1 MKQIT
6 CPHCGDTYPDFDVA
20 HVCSKGPYAP
30 KLKSKMNERI
40 EKLKE
45 SDCPKID
52 WAGRYHVELNNGE
65 KEKWM
70 NEWFEK
76 FAELIVQE
84 CEVALSP
91 MLRDMVSRGQA
102 YDLIKKHFGVE
113 E

>member
-1 MKQIT
+1 
-6 CPHCGDTYPDFDVA
+6 
-20 HVCSKGPYAP
+20 
-30 KLKSKMNERI
+30 MNERI

-45 SDCPKID
+45 SACPKID
-52 WAGRYHVELNNGE
+52 WAARYHVELNNGE

-76 FAELIVQE
+76 FAELIVRE
-84 CEVALSP
+84 CGVALSP

-102 YDLIKKHFGVE
+102 YDLIKQHLGVE